1 MQVEHQALA
10 KDFPEKQAQLL
21 KLRQQNPSFAS
32 KTDAY
37 EALDQKIRSAEA
49 GAVTLDDE
57 ALSALKQEQVTLK
70 NDISRELKH
79 ASGSCCGGCGG

>member
-10 KDFPEKQAQLL
+10 KDFPEKQEQLL
-21 KLRQQNPSFAS
+21 KLRQQNASFAS

-49 GAVTLDDE
+49 GVVTLDDE

>member
-1 MQVEHQALA
+1 MQTEHQALI

-21 KLRQQNPSFAS
+21 KLRQQDPSFAR
-32 KTDAY
+32 KADAY
-37 EALDQKIRSAEA
+37 EALDERISRAEDGTEA
-49 GAVTLDDE
+49 LDAE
-57 ALSALKQEQVTLK
+57 ALSALKQEQATLK

>member
-1 MQVEHQALA
+1 MQVEHQALV
-10 KDFPEKQAQLL
+10 KDFPEKQAQLS

-37 EALDQKIRSAEA
+37 EALDQKIRSVEA

-57 ALSALKQEQVTLK
+57 ALSALKQEHLTLK
-70 NDISRELKH
+70 NDITRELKH